1 MTWLLDTNVISE
13 IRKGPHCDP
22 NVAQWYEC
30 VEAADLYLSVL
41 VLGELRKAI
50 ERLRPREPLRAET
63 LSRWLD
69 DVAAAFAARI
79 LPVGREIAECW
90 GMMAA
95 IRPVPVTDG
104 LLAATAKVH
113 GLVLVTRNTRDVAGL
128 GAEVLDPFVAT
139 LPRGNGV

>member
-1 MTWLLDTNVISE
+1 MTWLLDTHVISE
-13 IRKGPHCDP
+13 IRKGPRCDP
-22 NVAQWYEC
+22 NVARWYDG
-30 VEAADLYLSVL
+30 VEAADLHLSVL
-41 VLGELRKAI
+41 VLGELRKGI
-50 ERLRPREPLRAET
+50 ERLRPREPVRAEA
-63 LSRWLD
+63 LHRWLD